1 MLDNK
6 HLLVGSIF
14 PKSRKNNSIDETR
27 SPIVPPFCRS
37 PSGVLEPLYETPD
50 EDTRWSEFS
59 EMDRK
64 NGQKKKSWFDT
75 LFGCFTSSKNN

>member
-6 HLLVGSIF
+6 YLLASTIF
-14 PKSRKNNSIDETR
+14 PKRKNNSIDETR
-27 SPIVPPFCRS
+27 SPIVPPFNRS
-37 PSGVLEPLYETPD
+37 QSGILEPLYETPD

-59 EMDRK
+59 EMDRE

-75 LFGCFTSSKNN
+75 LFGCYIFKK

>member
-6 HLLVGSIF
+6 YLLASTIF
-14 PKSRKNNSIDETR
+14 PKRKNNSIDETR
-27 SPIVPPFCRS
+27 SPIVPPFNRS
-37 PSGVLEPLYETPD
+37 PSGILEPLNETPD

-59 EMDRK
+59 EMDRE

-75 LFGCFTSSKNN
+75 LFGCYIFKK

>member
-6 HLLVGSIF
+6 YLLASTIF
-14 PKSRKNNSIDETR
+14 PKRKNNSIDETR
-27 SPIVPPFCRS
+27 SPIVPPFNRS
-37 PSGVLEPLYETPD
+37 QSGILEPLYETAD

-59 EMDRK
+59 EMDRE

-75 LFGCFTSSKNN
+75 LFGCYIFKK

>member
-6 HLLVGSIF
+6 HLLVSTIF
-14 PKSRKNNSIDETR
+14 PKRKKNNSIDETR
-27 SPIVPPFCRS
+27 SPIVPPFYRS
-37 PSGVLEPLYETPD
+37 PSGILEPLNETSD

-59 EMDRK
+59 EMDRE

-75 LFGCFTSSKNN
+75 LFGCYIFKK

>member
-6 HLLVGSIF
+6 YLLVSTIF
-14 PKSRKNNSIDETR
+14 PKRKNNSINETR
-27 SPIVPPFCRS
+27 SPIVPPFNRS
-37 PSGVLEPLYETPD
+37 PSGILEPLYETPD

-59 EMDRK
+59 EMDRE

-75 LFGCFTSSKNN
+75 LFGCYIFKK

>member
-6 HLLVGSIF
+6 YLLGSTIF
-14 PKSRKNNSIDETR
+14 PKRKKNNSIDETR
-27 SPIVPPFCRS
+27 SPIVPPFYRS
-37 PSGVLEPLYETPD
+37 PSGILEPLYETSD

-59 EMDRK
+59 EMDRV

-75 LFGCFTSSKNN
+75 LFGCYLFKK

>member
-6 HLLVGSIF
+6 HLLVASMF
-14 PKSRKNNSIDETR
+14 PKKRKNNSIVETR

-37 PSGVLEPLYETPD
+37 PSGILDPLYETD

-59 EMDRK
+59 EMDRESGK
-64 NGQKKKSWFDT
+64 NKKSCFNT
-75 LFGCFTSSKNN
+75 LFGCFTSSKK

>member
-6 HLLVGSIF
+6 YLLASTIF
-14 PKSRKNNSIDETR
+14 PKRKNNSIDETR
-27 SPIVPPFCRS
+27 SPIVPPFNRS
-37 PSGVLEPLYETPD
+37 PSWILEPLNETPD

-59 EMDRK
+59 EMDRE

-75 LFGCFTSSKNN
+75 LFGCYIFKK